1 MNYIIFHILLL
12 IFHNFFHL
20 NVYQTA
26 SCILWNDAGKI
37 SLQELPWNAQL
48 SSVYSIFTED
58 INGDGLKDILLGGN
72 QYNAQPQTGIY
83 AGSYGTTLINNGN
96 RSFNAVTTQ
105 QAGFFVK
112 GQVRDIK
119 EIKYKNERLLLVT
132 KNNDSLSIFKIGK
145 L

>member
-1 MNYIIFHILLL
+1 MCQHLIPHIIFKAHHFRAVDRLLNGIISIVRGL
-12 IFHNFFHL
+12 NFARL
-20 NVYQTA
+20 A
-26 SCILWNDAGKI
+26 S
-37 SLQELPWNAQL
+37 
-48 SSVYSIFTED
+48 
-58 INGDGLKDILLGGN
+58 LGGN